1 MNATKPTERRV
12 GIKTAIGYGV
22 TDLFGGG
29 SMALIGIWLLFFYTT
44 FCGLSMLE
52 ASSIF
57 AIARIIDAFLSPIMG
72 YVTDKFGS
80 TRLGKKFG
88 RRRFFLLIGA
98 PLMYIYTLIWISDM
112 GYWYY
117 LGTYL
122 AVELLVAMVLVPW
135 ETLAAEMTNRFGE
148 RTRLAA
154 VRLTFSQIGVFLT
167 ASIPG
172 VMMQYF
178 SKDSPLTYTYTA
190 LLFST
195 IFFIVVLI
203 TYFST
208 WESKDLNPEEFNKI
222 NSGPKLSLGEHVKN
236 MVFELSS
243 TFKIRTF
250 RQHIIIYI
258 SSFTALDIFFAV
270 FVYYVVYALHQDAAS
285 ASGYLSVATSIS
297 IPSTLIFMFMLD
309 KMNIKPSNAM
319 RLSYTCIFAVLLFL
333 IVLYVSEVTVSM
345 WAISAAFVVLGFG
358 RAGLYFIPWNIY
370 SFIPDIDEVVT
381 RQRREG
387 VFAGVMTLTRKST
400 VALAIML
407 IGFILEESGFVKG
420 QLTQP
425 VSALHAI
432 TGLLIAGT
440 GGLLLISMYMT
451 FKFKLTRETH
461 KVLVKEVS
469 RLKLGGKKED
479 CPADARIVIK
489 ELTGYEYDRVWNTTP
504 TEAANKAVLEKQ
516 GNI

>member
-12 GIKTAIGYGV
+12 GLGTAIGYGV

-57 AIARIIDAFLSPIMG
+57 AIARIIDAVLSPIMG
-72 YVTDKFGS
+72 YITDKFGN
-80 TRLGKKFG
+80 TRLGKRFG
-88 RRRFFLLIGA
+88 RRRFFLLLGA
-98 PLMYIYTLIWISDM
+98 PLMYLYTLVWISDM

-122 AVELLVAMVLVPW
+122 TVELLVAMVLVPW

-154 VRLTFSQIGVFLT
+154 IRLTCSQLSVFLT

-172 VMMQYF
+172 IMMQYLG
-178 SKDSPLTYTYTA
+178 KDSPLTYTYTA

-195 IFFIVVLI
+195 IFCVAVLI

-222 NSGPKLSLGEHVKN
+222 HSGPKLSISAHVKN
-236 MVFELSS
+236 MVSELAS
-243 TFKIRTF
+243 TFKIKIF

-258 SSFTALDIFFAV
+258 TSFTALDIFFAV
-270 FVYYVVYALHQDAAS
+270 FVYYVVYVLREDTAN
-285 ASGYLSVATSIS
+285 ASGYLTVATSIS
-297 IPSTLIFMFMLD
+297 IPSTLMFMFMLD

-319 RLSYTCIFAVLLFL
+319 RLSYSCIFVVLGLLFY
-333 IVLYVSEVTVSM
+333 LYLSGVVAYSWV
-345 WAISAAFVVLGFG
+345 IYAAFVVLGFG

-370 SFIPDIDEVVT
+370 SFIPDVDEVVT

-407 IGFILEESGFVKG
+407 VGCILEESGFVKG
-420 QLTQP
+420 QLIQP
-425 VSALHAI
+425 VSAIHAI
-432 TGLLIAGT
+432 SGLLIAGS
-440 GGLLLISMYMT
+440 GGLLLISMFMT

-461 KVLVKEVS
+461 KVLVKEIA

-479 CPADARIVIK
+479 CPPEARVVIK
-489 ELTGYEYDRVWNTTP
+489 DLTGYEYERVWNTEREVST
-504 TEAANKAVLEKQ
+504 NKVMKEGPESL
-516 GNI
+516 